1 MPLNI
6 EENEPIF
13 IGSLK
18 FSKAYQ
24 TVLHILPIN
33 SLKRIIFLKIRPP
46 NPAISLVITFY
57 FWGTPTH
64 EKPIQY
70 PLVIRK

>member
-1 MPLNI
+1 MPRNI

-33 SLKRIIFLKIRPP
+33 SLKRIILK
-46 NPAISLVITFY
+46 N
-57 FWGTPTH
+57 
-64 EKPIQY
+64 
-70 PLVIRK
+70 